1 MKPICSTENFT
12 DFSQYDCIYVDKTE
26 YIYNLALLPN
36 RIFISRPRRF
46 GKSLTLNTIATLFES
61 GIEPYFKGT
70 WIYDK
75 WKDTTYPVLRIN
87 LVNFAIKDLNKF
99 KLQLTDYITAF
110 ANKNHVEGYIAN
122 GEPNVAIKNLLDS
135 LNDAKRKVVVLID
148 EYDCQMTANINNHD
162 LYDDFKDC
170 LREFYGAIKGK
181 AAIRF
186 LGVTGVTRLK
196 NVSIFS
202 VGSDIEDLTNDSS
215 YSQLIGFTKDEI
227 RKFYIDYLKMATA
240 YEYNIKEDNVTD
252 EQLDSMLDKLAQN
265 YDGYCFD
272 EDYEKKVFSTWSV
285 NNFFQ
290 NVYKKKKVQFGEY
303 WYSNG
308 GVPSILANY
317 LTSHELN
324 IFDFLNKDI
333 IVKVTDDEF
342 ENPTALTDINQSVLM
357 CQTGYL
363 TLRSSITDSNIIA
376 LGIPNGEVYKALNKL
391 LAAKF
396 FKEKIDVTNVDNENI
411 LDVGSVE
418 DIISLLNT
426 IVNTVTY
433 DEYPISSEA
442 TVQNYVKMYMLGA
455 KQTVL
460 SEVHQAKGRVDL
472 IIETNKRRIVF
483 EFKFAQ
489 NEAQSKAKLL
499 MQILR

>member
-1 MKPICSTENFT
+1 M
-12 DFSQYDCIYVDKTE
+12 
-26 YIYNLALLPN
+26 
-36 RIFISRPRRF
+36 
-46 GKSLTLNTIATLFES
+46 
-61 GIEPYFKGT
+61 
-70 WIYDK
+70 
-75 WKDTTYPVLRIN
+75 
-87 LVNFAIKDLNKF
+87 
-99 KLQLTDYITAF
+99 
-110 ANKNHVEGYIAN
+110 
-122 GEPNVAIKNLLDS
+122 
-135 LNDAKRKVVVLID
+135 VLID
-148 EYDCQMTANINNHD
+148 EYYCQMTANINNPD
-162 LYDDFKDC
+162 LYGDFKDC
-170 LREFYGAIKGK
+170 LREFYGAIEGK

-186 LGVTGVTRLK
+186 FCVTGVTRLK

-202 VGSDIEDLTNDSS
+202 VGSDINDITNDST

-227 RKFYIDYLKMATA
+227 RKFYFDYLKLATA
-240 YEYNIKEDNVTD
+240 YEYNINEDNVTD
-252 EQLDSMLDKLAQN
+252 EQLESMLDKLAQN

-324 IFDFLNKDI
+324 IFDFLSKDI

-396 FKEKIDVTNVDNENI
+396 FKEKIDVTNIANENI

-433 DEYPISSEA
+433 DEFPINSETA
-442 TVQNYVKMYMLGA
+442 VQNYVKMYMLGA
-455 KQTVL
+455 KQSVF
-460 SEVHQAKGRVDL
+460 SEVHQAKVRVNL
-472 IIETNKRRIVF
+472 IVETNKRRIVF

-489 NEAQSKAKLL
+489 NETQSKAKLTEAVE
-499 MQILR
+499 QIKSRDYGNIVPRKDELLKIAAVFNADPKVRTFTEYQQV